1 MPSTCSRRWY
11 VPGGPH
17 SPQSPTPRDQ
27 DRRRHALHT
36 LCTLLTS
43 PEGALHAQPRVASFW
58 VPLLQL
64 LYAAEQWINDGA
76 TSDPRPAFKAFSK
89 SVDQVEA
96 SRAKAKKRADEI
108 KSKGSAYF
116 KQWEKQLAEIANPEI
131 SKMAEARK
139 AKLGETFG
147 KVSPLLEEAKADFDP
162 FLSDLKDLRIALGN
176 DLTANGVIAA
186 KDIIKKTNK
195 TGAEVQTSLNA
206 LIAEMDSIAAMLTTA
221 KVAPATKK

>member
-1 MPSTCSRRWY
+1 MKTKSIIPK
-11 VPGGPH
+11 
-17 SPQSPTPRDQ
+17 
-27 DRRRHALHT
+27 
-36 LCTLLTS
+36 LLTL
-43 PEGALHAQPRVASFW
+43 AVAVVFSGCASSGYK
-58 VPLLQL
+58 Q
-64 LYAAEQWINDGA
+64 ADNTGESMAEFRNEIINVKKTVDVSLANLNQISSSA

>member
-64 LYAAEQWINDGA
+64 LYAAEQWITDGA
-76 TSDPRPAFKAFSK
+76 TSDPRPGH
-89 SVDQVEA
+89 VP
-96 SRAKAKKRADEI
+96 
-108 KSKGSAYF
+108 SA
-116 KQWEKQLAEIANPEI
+116 
-131 SKMAEARK
+131 
-139 AKLGETFG
+139 
-147 KVSPLLEEAKADFDP
+147 VSHRELLELERDVAGVVGILGALAARSLAGVPVPSGIKGTVAVFCHT
-162 FLSDLKDLRIALGN
+162 LRSC
-176 DLTANGVIAA
+176 TPWRTVH
-186 KDIIKKTNK
+186 TNSP
-195 TGAEVQTSLNA
+195 VQKQKEKRTHSTLCSL
-206 LIAEMDSIAAMLTTA
+206 
-221 KVAPATKK
+221 